1 MQDDELPTYAIW
13 RRRCQPLMEQ
23 GIVHRCRA
31 REEANLC
38 LETWAYDPLVLS
50 AGDTV
55 DPLSL
60 FLSMRDSP
68 DERIQQQLRILMEG
82 IEWLKD

>member
-1 MQDDELPTYAIW
+1 
-13 RRRCQPLMEQ
+13 MEQ
-23 GIVHRCRA
+23 GIVRWCRT
-31 REEANLC
+31 REEANLY
-38 LETWAYDPLVLS
+38 LEIWAYDPLVLS

-68 DERIQQQLRILMEG
+68 DERIQQQLRILLEG